1 VNKWDGLDPH
11 VRDRTKADLERKLK
25 FLDFAK
31 FHFISA
37 AEKTG
42 IGPLMRS
49 VDDAYAAAMAKLPT
63 PKLTRALIDAVEFQQ
78 PRRRGPVRPKLRYAH
93 QGGQNPPIIVIH
105 GNALDAI
112 TDTYKRYLENR
123 FRETFKL
130 TGTPL
135 RIEFRS
141 STNPYADK
149 G

>member
-1 VNKWDGLDPH
+1 
-11 VRDRTKADLERKLK
+11 
-25 FLDFAK
+25 
-31 FHFISA
+31 
-37 AEKTG
+37 
-42 IGPLMRS
+42 
-49 VDDAYAAAMAKLPT
+49 
-63 PKLTRALIDAVEFQQ
+63 LIDAVEFQQ

-112 TDTYKRYLENR
+112 TETYKRYLENR
-123 FRETFKL
+123 FRETFGL

>member
-1 VNKWDGLDPH
+1 
-11 VRDRTKADLERKLK
+11 
-25 FLDFAK
+25 
-31 FHFISA
+31 
-37 AEKTG
+37 
-42 IGPLMRS
+42 
-49 VDDAYAAAMAKLPT
+49 
-63 PKLTRALIDAVEFQQ
+63 
-78 PRRRGPVRPKLRYAH
+78 
-93 QGGQNPPIIVIH
+93 VIH

-112 TDTYKRYLENR
+112 TETYKRYLENR